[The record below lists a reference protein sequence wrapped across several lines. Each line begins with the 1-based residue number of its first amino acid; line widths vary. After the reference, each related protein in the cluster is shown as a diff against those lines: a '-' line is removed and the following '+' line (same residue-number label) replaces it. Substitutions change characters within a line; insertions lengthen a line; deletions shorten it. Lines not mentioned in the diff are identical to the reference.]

1 MAIGRSFLNLC
12 MHYVYVIQSEKTQG
26 YYIGE
31 TANLETRLN
40 WHNNVELNIGV
51 TRKSIPWRYHFTL
64 QVPIRTIALRIEK
77 HIKKMK
83 SKVYLENLSK
93 YPEISKRLLKKYS

>member
-1 MAIGRSFLNLC
+1 
-12 MHYVYVIQSEKTQG
+12 MHYVYVIQSEKTKG
-26 YYIGE
+26 FYIGE

-51 TRKSIPWRYHFTL
+51 TKNSIPWQYHFTL
-64 QVPIRTIALRIEK
+64 PVPNRTIALGIEK

-83 SKVYLENLSK
+83 SRVYLENLLK